1 MIRKD
6 AVFAV
11 SLATLVFL
19 GSWEQIERMPALA
32 FYTKELAPHGDL
44 LSALLLNVLLMAT
57 GIFVI
62 VHSLRRITAPWV
74 RLTGETL
81 LWLILYIPLR
91 EVVVWVEPP
100 EAHWQRALGLVI
112 VAIAVATATSLLRW
126 PIKVATA
133 LVIVFAPLLPLLV
146 SHALFQQQPSREA
159 WHDRPVARLN
169 PSQLRQRMVLVIFD
183 SWDRY
188 LTFEAR
194 PASIQLAE
202 IDRFRDAAID
212 VERTTSPAIWT
223 RLSLPSLLTGQPVK
237 AVEPQGPDQLALT
250 FESGEKEIFGRS
262 MNLFRRARGLGGN
275 TALVGWYLPYC
286 RILAQDLCDCLWEP
300 FFRPDWHFAEDPP
313 RLLPIALAQ
322 WRTLFFALPLVKNL
336 DQHAIEEDTHLW
348 MHAIAQHLLSRALR
362 VVGDPRL
369 NLVVLHL
376 PMPHEPGIFD
386 RHTKHFSTSENADY
400 LDNLVLVDQVLGQ
413 LRVAMER
420 QGTWDSSAVLLTSDH
435 PLRMYLSRK
444 NDEVSRVTGHKMHPY
459 VPFLLKMPGQTK
471 GIDWM
476 GPLASIVSQDL
487 ILSFLRGELRDPQ
500 DVVAWLKEHKELGHD
515 ETSVP
520 ARLYAHVTQRR

>member
-1 MIRKD
+1 MRRKD

-11 SLATLVFL
+11 SLATLLFL

-32 FYTKELAPHGDL
+32 FYTKELAPDGDL

-57 GIFVI
+57 GIYVI
-62 VHSLRRITAPWV
+62 VRTIRRIADPWV
-74 RLTGETL
+74 RLMGETA

-100 EAHWQRALGLVI
+100 EAHWQRTLGLLILVI
-112 VAIAVATATSLLRW
+112 AAATATSLLRW

-133 LVIVFAPLLPLLV
+133 LVLVLSPLLPLLFV
-146 SHALFQQQPSREA
+146 HALLKQRPAREA
-159 WHDRPVARLN
+159 WFDRPLARLN
-169 PSQLRQRMVLVIFD
+169 PSPPRRRMVLVIFD

-194 PASIQLAE
+194 PDSIQLPE
-202 IDRFRDAAID
+202 TDRFRRTAID
-212 VERTTSPAIWT
+212 IERTTSPAIWT
-223 RLSLPSLLTGQPVK
+223 RLSLPSLLTGHSVS
-237 AVEPQGPDQLALT
+237 AVEPKGPDQLALT
-250 FESGEKEIFGRS
+250 LESGEKEIFGQG
-262 MNLFRRARGLGGN
+262 MNVFRRVRELGGN
-275 TALVGWYLPYC
+275 TALTGWYLPYC

-300 FFRPDWHFAEDPP
+300 YSRPDWHFADNPP
-313 RLLPIALAQ
+313 RRLPIAMAQ
-322 WRTLFFALPLVKNL
+322 WRTLLFALPLAKNL
-336 DQHAIEEDTHLW
+336 EQHAIEEDAHLW

-386 RHTKHFSTSENADY
+386 RHTKQFSTSESSDY
-400 LDNLVLVDQVLGQ
+400 IDNLVLVDQVIGQ

-435 PLRMYLSRK
+435 PLRAYLSK
-444 NDEVSRVTGHKMHPY
+444 ENDEVWRATGHKMHPY
-459 VPFLLKMPGQTK
+459 VPFLLKMPGQTN
-471 GIDWM
+471 GIEWT
-476 GPLASIVSQDL
+476 GPLASIASQDL
-487 ILSFLRGELRDPQ
+487 ILSFLRGELREPQ
-500 DVVAWLKEHKELGHD
+500 DAVAWLKEHREPGHE

-520 ARLYAHVTQRR
+520 ARLYAQVTPR